1 MCTGGEDL
9 PRSYLIKQCKDDL
22 NKMCHITRTPGA
34 AAGAQLDF
42 DAELESVLK
51 KQVINDDDDDDDD
64 DDDGDNYDDDTFAIF
79 LISDPP

>member
-34 AAGAQLDF
+34 VAGAQLDF
-42 DAELESVLK
+42 DAELESVLNNNNNNNNETY
-51 KQVINDDDDDDDD
+51 I
-64 DDDGDNYDDDTFAIF
+64 AP
-79 LISDPP
+79 ISIRLSSALKNVKLETI